1 MNRNYVT
8 FLIGAFLVIV
18 VSQFFIVPPEDDK
31 LSSQTKDDR
40 AITQEKVDEE
50 FSVEEESYA
59 LPEEN
64 ILDEERLSYERYVS
78 FSTPLYEGK
87 ISTIGG
93 KILDVNLKTYF
104 EDPESNFFVKLL
116 QKREFLSNTII
127 KAKDVEIPKDIK
139 FVPNTNNIV
148 VSSREKSISL
158 ISKIGDIKLEKNYLF
173 KPDSHGIEQRIIVTN
188 NSNTNL
194 KFRVFEESIGLIKQ
208 KEYSLFNYYVDD
220 EMESVDSNPS
230 EAEKIIGGINWY
242 GFAKK
247 YFLAFNII
255 NLEGDKTLKYGKSS
269 KNYMRSVL
277 SYRGI
282 NLKPGSQYTISSTI
296 FLGPK
301 DRGILKKFG
310 NNFEKAQDLGWV
322 EWLAVPLEQL
332 LKFSNKFINN
342 YGLSIIF
349 ITILIRLLFL
359 PLTVKSMMSMKKMQ
373 AKMAIIKPQID
384 AIKEKYKDD
393 KTTQNSETMKVYSKE
408 GMNPLSSLSGC
419 LPMLIQLPVFVA
431 LYYVLLYS
439 IDLRHT
445 AFLWMSDLSSPE
457 NLFDIPGI
465 GIPFRVLPL
474 LMGASWFLTQ
484 KLTPPNPGAD
494 EFQTKMFQYMP
505 IIFTVMFW
513 GLPSGLILYWTVS
526 NVISI
531 FQQLYINNKFN
542 KMQGA

>member
-1 MNRNYVT
+1 M
-8 FLIGAFLVIV
+8 
-18 VSQFFIVPPEDDK
+18 
-31 LSSQTKDDR
+31 
-40 AITQEKVDEE
+40 
-50 FSVEEESYA
+50 
-59 LPEEN
+59 
-64 ILDEERLSYERYVS
+64 
-78 FSTPLYEGK
+78 
-87 ISTIGG
+87 
-93 KILDVNLKTYF
+93 
-104 EDPESNFFVKLL
+104 
-116 QKREFLSNTII
+116 
-127 KAKDVEIPKDIK
+127 
-139 FVPNTNNIV
+139 
-148 VSSREKSISL
+148 
-158 ISKIGDIKLEKNYLF
+158 
-173 KPDSHGIEQRIIVTN
+173 
-188 NSNTNL
+188 
-194 KFRVFEESIGLIKQ
+194 
-208 KEYSLFNYYVDD
+208 
-220 EMESVDSNPS
+220 
-230 EAEKIIGGINWY
+230 
-242 GFAKK
+242 
-247 YFLAFNII
+247 
-255 NLEGDKTLKYGKSS
+255 
-269 KNYMRSVL
+269 
-277 SYRGI
+277 
-282 NLKPGSQYTISSTI
+282 
-296 FLGPK
+296 
-301 DRGILKKFG
+301 
-310 NNFEKAQDLGWV
+310 
-322 EWLAVPLEQL
+322 
-332 LKFSNKFINN
+332 
-342 YGLSIIF
+342 
-349 ITILIRLLFL
+349 LFL

-542 KMQGA
+542 KMQGV

>member
-1 MNRNYVT
+1 LKPNYII
-8 FLIGAFLVIV
+8 FLIAAFLIIIV
-18 VSQFFIVPPEDDK
+18 SNFFIVPKEDDK
-31 LSSQTKDDR
+31 ISFREKEDGAISQNEVN
-40 AITQEKVDEE
+40 QE
-50 FSVEEESYA
+50 FSIEQDSYVF
-59 LPEEN
+59 PDED
-64 ILDEERLSYERYVS
+64 ILDQKKLSYEKYVS
-78 FSTPLYEGK
+78 FSTPLFEGK

-104 EDPESNFFVKLL
+104 EDPESNSYVKLL
-116 QKREFLSNTII
+116 QGREFLSNTII
-127 KAKDVEIPKDIK
+127 KAKGIEIPKDIK
-139 FVPNTNNIV
+139 FIPDKNRV
-148 VSSREKSISL
+148 VVFSGKNQISL
-158 ISKIGDIKLEKNYLF
+158 ISTIGSIEVQKNYLF
-173 KPDSHGIEQRIIVTN
+173 EANSYGIKQTIIVRNT
-188 NSNTNL
+188 SNENL
-194 KFRVFEESIGLIKQ
+194 IFRVFEESVGLIKP
-208 KEYSLFNYYVDD
+208 KEYATFNYYADG
-220 EMESVDSNPS
+220 EMENVDSTPS
-230 EAEKIIGGINWY
+230 IAEKIIGSINWY

-247 YFLAFNII
+247 YFLASNII
-255 NLEGDKTLKYGKSS
+255 DLKGEKTLKYNKRS
-269 KNYMRSVL
+269 KNYLRSVL
-277 SYRGI
+277 SYRTV
-282 NLKPGSQYTISSTI
+282 NLTPGSRYSISSTT

-301 DRGILKKFG
+301 DREILMKFG
-310 NNFEKAQDLGWV
+310 NNFEKSQDLGWV
-322 EWLAVPLEQL
+322 EWLAIPLEKL
-332 LKFSNKFINN
+332 LKISNKFIRN

-349 ITILIRLLFL
+349 MTVLIRLLFL
-359 PLTVKSMMSMKKMQ
+359 PLTVRSMMSMKKMQ

-445 AFLWMSDLSSPE
+445 AFLWIADLSSPE

-465 GIPFRVLPL
+465 GIPFRILPL
-474 LMGASWFLTQ
+474 VMGVSWFLTQ

-494 EFQTKMFQYMP
+494 AFQTKIFQYMP

-526 NVISI
+526 NIISI

-542 KMQGA
+542 KMQGV